1 MTERVRIPRK
11 GPQQSDG
18 VTWRIART
26 VPIFLIFFGIAF
38 QIATPENLTG
48 TPFFVVAPLMAAPFY
63 TWWGTLAFG
72 VMGLG
77 GELFLRLL
85 SVPLADSVAAQNLA
99 TELASIGFAAAMAVV
114 LNRAATR
121 ALEELA
127 AARGV
132 AESAQRAVL
141 PEPAE
146 RIGSLRLSSRY
157 EAARQDTLIGGDL
170 YAARATPYGTRL
182 VIGDVRGKGLG
193 AIETVS
199 IILGAFWEAADAE
212 DSLTGVAQKLDD
224 ALIRESISR
233 SGYRDAEG
241 FATCVLVEIVEG
253 TGSLETL
260 NLGHPPPLL
269 LRADGSASLLV
280 PHSYSVPLGLSSLSP
295 EPWSPD
301 TWEFPRGATLLL
313 YTDGLSEARDA
324 AGEFYDPLARL
335 GGKTS
340 SSPKRMLNLLAE
352 DVRSHA
358 GSAPTDDMA
367 LLAVYRPDGVDR

>member
-11 GPQQSDG
+11 GSQQSDG
-18 VTWRIART
+18 FTWRIART
-26 VPIFLIFFGIAF
+26 VPVFLILFGIAF
-38 QIATPENLTG
+38 QVATPENLTG

-72 VMGLG
+72 VVGLG
-77 GELFLRLL
+77 GELLLRLL
-85 SVPLADSVAAQNLA
+85 SVPLGDSVAAQNLA
-99 TELASIGFAAAMAVV
+99 TELASIGFAAAMALV

-121 ALEELA
+121 GLEELA

-199 IILGAFWEAADAE
+199 IILGAFWEAADTE
-212 DSLTGVAQKLDD
+212 KSLTGVAQKLDD
-224 ALIRESISR
+224 ALSRESVRRI
-233 SGYRDAEG
+233 
-241 FATCVLVEIVEG
+241 
-253 TGSLETL
+253 
-260 NLGHPPPLL
+260 
-269 LRADGSASLLV
+269 
-280 PHSYSVPLGLSSLSP
+280 PHSYSVPLGLSNLSP

-301 TWEFPRGATLLL
+301 TWDFPRGATLLL

-324 AGEFYDPLARL
+324 AGAFYDPLVRL

>member
-1 MTERVRIPRK
+1 MP
-11 GPQQSDG
+11 
-18 VTWRIART
+18 A
-26 VPIFLIFFGIAF
+26 FLIVFGVVF
-38 QIATPENLTG
+38 QVATPEQVTG

-72 VMGLG
+72 AAGLG
-77 GELFLRLL
+77 GELLLRLL
-85 SVPLADSVAAQNLA
+85 SEPLSDSIAAQDLA
-99 TELASIGFAAAMAVV
+99 TELSSITFATAMAVV

-121 ALEELA
+121 GLEDLA

-146 RIGSLRLSSRY
+146 RIGSLRLNSRY
-157 EAARQDTLIGGDL
+157 EAARQDTLIGGDF

-212 DSLTGVAQKLDD
+212 GSLTGVAQKLDD
-224 ALIRESISR
+224 ALTREPIHR

-241 FATCVLVEIVEG
+241 FATCVLAEITDE
-253 TGSLETL
+253 TGSLHIL

-280 PHSYSVPLGLSSLSP
+280 PHSYSVPLGLSQLLP
-295 EPWSPD
+295 EPWAPD
-301 TWEFPRGATLLL
+301 TWDFPAGATLLL
-313 YTDGLSEARDA
+313 YTDGLSEARDT
-324 AGEFYDPLARL
+324 AGDFYDPVARL
-335 GGKTS
+335 EGKTF
-340 SSPKRMLNLLAE
+340 SSPKRMLNHLAQ

-367 LLAVYRPDGVDR
+367 LLAVHRPGGVDR